1 MTASR
6 VARFLGV
13 TVTIVVLVVSGAYIL
28 IDLARWEWHRAVS
41 SSIFFLAALVVLATS
56 VVLRSIRRLENR
68 LDRME
73 ANSVP
78 GTAPGTTQA
87 VGRLMSPAGPG
98 RHFEWMRRPPDRLGV
113 FVPVLLGAGVVLS
126 VVAYA
131 VERLA
136 GALCSSTLDPETAEE
151 LGTEL
156 RLGDGPVVE
165 VAAHDEPAVRM
176 TPGRRAAAAVVLVVA
191 LVGAVGAVQLLR
203 TLTQTRPGEVASVGS
218 TVMVVEV
225 EQRRNIRAPEA
236 VVEDLWGACRSLV
249 PGTHRI
255 TSVERLDPST
265 VQLEID
271 VALGRTG
278 RTRIVGCFEDHTL
291 DLVRADVVTISPVA
305 DRDGVLEA
313 AVRSP
318 AAFSERPGH
327 RPVTVRGDRES
338 SAIMTV

>member
-1 MTASR
+1 VTATR
-6 VARFLGV
+6 VARFLGL
-13 TVTIVVLVVSGAYIL
+13 TVTIVVLAVSGAYIL

-41 SSIFFLAALVVLATS
+41 SSIFFLAALVVLATT

-68 LDRME
+68 LGRIE
-73 ANSVP
+73 ASRAF
-78 GTAPGTTQA
+78 GTAPASTQA
-87 VGRLMSPAGPG
+87 VGGPTSPPGPA
-98 RHFEWMRRPPDRLGV
+98 RHFEWLHRPPDRLGV

-136 GALCSSTLDPETAEE
+136 GALSPATLDPKAAERLGAE
-151 LGTEL
+151 LP
-156 RLGDGPVVE
+156 LGDGPIPEVVP
-165 VAAHDEPAVRM
+165 EPRPVRM
-176 TPGRRAAAAVVLVVA
+176 SRGRRAASAVVLVVA
-191 LVGAVGAVQLLR
+191 LAGAVGAVQLLR
-203 TLTQTRPGEVASVGS
+203 TLTQTRPGEVAAAGS

-265 VQLEID
+265 LRLEID

-278 RTRIVGCFEDHTL
+278 RTRIVGCFEDHTI
-291 DLVRADVVTISPVA
+291 DLVRADVISISPA
-305 DRDGVLEA
+305 PATPTAAEAPIRDSATSA
-313 AVRSP
+313 AL
-318 AAFSERPGH
+318 
-327 RPVTVRGDRES
+327 
-338 SAIMTV
+338 

>member
-1 MTASR
+1 VTASH
-6 VARFLGV
+6 VARFLGL
-13 TVTIVVLVVSGAYIL
+13 TVTIVVLAVSGAYIL

-41 SSIFFLAALVVLATS
+41 SSIFFLAALVVLTTS
-56 VVLRSIRRLENR
+56 VVLRSVRRLENR
-68 LDRME
+68 LDRIE
-73 ANSVP
+73 A
-78 GTAPGTTQA
+78 TRAPGTVPGATQA
-87 VGRLMSPAGPG
+87 VGGLTSPAGPA
-98 RHFEWMRRPPDRLGV
+98 RQFDWMRRPPDRLGV

-136 GALCSSTLDPETAEE
+136 GALCSSTLDPKTAEQ

-165 VAAHDEPAVRM
+165 VADDRPAMGM

-191 LVGAVGAVQLLR
+191 LIGAVGAVQVLR
-203 TLTQTRPGEVASVGS
+203 TLTQTRPGEVASDGS
-218 TVMVVEV
+218 TVMVVEI
-225 EQRRNIRAPEA
+225 EQRRNIRAPET

-255 TSVERLDPST
+255 TSMERLDPST
-265 VQLEID
+265 LQLEID

-291 DLVRADVVTISPVA
+291 DLVRADVLTISPVA
-305 DRDGVLEA
+305 DGDGVLEA
-313 AVRSP
+313 RVPKPVGVPQRDPVSP
-318 AAFSERPGH
+318 LGDHE
-327 RPVTVRGDRES
+327 GDRWRARS
-338 SAIMTV
+338 